1 MSDEMN
7 VGAPTTDAESIEQS
21 AAVVDTTADQPTE
34 EVTPEA
40 KSERTFTQ
48 DEVDKVVQKRL
59 AKEHRRIEK
68 YAAAEAELRILKEQM
83 QSKQPSQEAPKGMP
97 QPAQFQDYE
106 SYVEALTDW
115 KVDQKLAAKQ
125 AETEA
130 QQRQRQAAERASQVQ
145 AKLSSASEKYDD
157 FEDVALNPSV
167 PITQA
172 MAETIAESDIGGDL
186 AYFLGSN
193 LNEAF
198 RISQLSPVGQVRE
211 LAKLEAKLSAAPP
224 VTTKAPPPINPVGQ
238 RASVTKDPSKMTDAE
253 FAKWRKAQI
262 AQRGN

>member
-1 MSDEMN
+1 MSDDVIVE
-7 VGAPTTDAESIEQS
+7 APTTDAQSIEQS
-21 AAVVDTTADQPTE
+21 AAAVDTTADQPTDE
-34 EVTPEA
+34 SSPEA
-40 KSERTFTQ
+40 KAERTFTQ

-68 YAAAEAELRILKEQM
+68 YAAAEAELRIIKEQI
-83 QSKQPSQEAPKGMP
+83 QRQQTTQEAPKGMP

-115 KVDQKLAAKQ
+115 KVDQKLAARQ

-130 QQRQRQAAERASQVQ
+130 HQRQRQAAERASQVQ
-145 AKLSSASEKYDD
+145 AKLSSASDKYDD

-172 MAETIAESDIGGDL
+172 MAEAIAESDMGGDV
-186 AYFLGSN
+186 AYYLGSN
-193 LNEAF
+193 LVEAL
-198 RISQLSPVGQVRE
+198 RISQLSAVGQIRE
-211 LAKLEAKLSAAPP
+211 IAKIEAKLTAAPP

-238 RASVTKDPSKMTDAE
+238 RASVSKDPSKMTDSE